1 MSTTATNLRPLSDFA
16 EVKLGYSVRTRGANL
31 TEGPVRVIQPRSI
44 EAGPHINLL
53 NCDYT
58 NPGDINPLHFLL
70 DDDLI
75 FRTRGSRF
83 EATVYRSDSVATV
96 AASPLIVI
104 RITHPGLQA
113 SYLAWYLNNDPETRR
128 HIDRNTVTRAIPSL
142 NGSAV
147 AAIRVAVPPVEV
159 QNTVLAAAAVGAQQ
173 QDLLRRLLVLNEKYV
188 NAALG
193 EAVRR
198 LNKE

>member
-1 MSTTATNLRPLSDFA
+1 MSATAINLRSLSDLA

-31 TEGPVRVIQPRSI
+31 TEGPVRVIQPRTI

-58 NPGDINPLHFLL
+58 NPDDINPLHFLQAN
-70 DDDLI
+70 DLV

-83 EATVYRSDSVATV
+83 EAAIYRHDNVATV
-96 AASPLIVI
+96 AASPLVVV
-104 RITHPGLQA
+104 RVKHPGLQPD
-113 SYLAWYLNNDPETRR
+113 YLAWYLNNDPETRR
-128 HIDRNTVTRAIPSL
+128 HIDRNTVTRTIPSL
-142 NGSAV
+142 KGSV
-147 AAIRVAVPPVEV
+147 IAAIPVAVPPVEV
-159 QNTVLAAAAVGAQQ
+159 QNRVLETAALGTQQ
-173 QDLLRRLLVLNEKYV
+173 QELLRRLLILNEKHI

-198 LNKE
+198 LNA